1 MTTGTTNEA
10 WHKGWLQ
17 AHRWVIIGVLVALA
31 VVGLITYGFHQ
42 NNEEARAKAEQLTTA
57 LDEAGLRAPA
67 NQETI
72 VNILGSDGG
81 VVCANPGAALREAYV
96 DQQFVNGAANVGQRG
111 IIGEVRL
118 VDGAL
123 IVLEVYCPEK
133 VDEFRKAVEDLK
145 LDHVVK
151 Y

>member
-1 MTTGTTNEA
+1 MTGTTTEA
-10 WHKGWLQ
+10 ENKGWLQ
-17 AHRWVIIGVLVALA
+17 AHRWVIIGVLIALA

-57 LDEAGLRAPA
+57 LRDAGLRAPA
-67 NQETI
+67 RQETI
-72 VNILGSDGG
+72 VNLLGSEGG
-81 VVCANPGAALREAYV
+81 VVCSDPGAALRKAYV

-111 IIGEVRL
+111 IIGDVRL

-123 IVLEVYCPEK
+123 IVLQVYCPEK
-133 VDEFRKAVEDLK
+133 VDMFRQAVEDYK
-145 LDHVVK
+145 LDHVVN